1 MRLSFGKSFK
11 MGPLRLNLSGSGIGA
26 SVGIRGARV
35 SLGPRGTYVT
45 LSGLGFRYQ
54 KKLKT
59 SPPSAVQPVPGGT
72 TSQTLVPIA
81 AGEGQIATASVS
93 QLQDSSPEESLAE
106 IQERA
111 QRYNWFQIYL
121 GMAALALLCL
131 VSLELNPLLVPAAL
145 VVSIGAVGVY
155 LWDRERRTTRLI
167 YDVDN
172 PALLE
177 RLAVCSA
184 VGAALSESH
193 RLWHVYFNIR
203 THDQKRNAGASSLV
217 RRTPIH
223 CVAHPLPTIECNVEP
238 WSIPAGPQRILFL
251 PDRLLVQEGGRFA
264 GIPYH
269 ELAVSI
275 EQTSFVEEESVPR
288 DAQVVGQT
296 WRFVNK
302 SGGPDRRFNNNR
314 QLPVVAY
321 FKFSLLSRGG
331 MHVVFQIS
339 SGDVARR
346 AKVALDFLCQLSR
359 PTPSPLSEAPVVR
372 TAVVVAE
379 PLPEAPLPQ
388 LEPDASLRTTAIAVA
403 TVLRSIAVADRRFSR
418 EEKELLDEVVRE
430 LAAGDSRLESAL
442 RTLLPELRS
451 DPANL
456 ADALTWLSSCDA
468 TTQRRVI
475 ELAEQ
480 MALADGSVT
489 PKEKERIE
497 AIRAALPLCGADGAV
512 EDSSHSAPVELPS
525 AS

>member
-59 SPPSAVQPVPGGT
+59 SPSSSLEPGPGGK
-72 TSQTLVPIA
+72 TSQTLVPFA
-81 AGEGQIATASVS
+81 TGEGHIATASVS

-121 GMAALALLCL
+121 GMAALALLYL
-131 VSLELNPLLVPAAL
+131 VITDLIPIVAPAAL
-145 VVSIGAVGVY
+145 VLLAGAVGVY
-155 LWDRERRTTRLI
+155 LWDRDRRTTRLI

-184 VGAALSESH
+184 VGSALSESH
-193 RLWHVYFNIR
+193 RLWHVFFNLR

-217 RRTPIH
+217 RRTQIH
-223 CVAHPLPTIECNVEP
+223 SVARPLPTIECNVEP

-251 PDRLLVQEGGRFA
+251 PDRLLVHEGGRFA
-264 GIPYH
+264 GIPYY
-269 ELAVSI
+269 ELVVSI
-275 EQTSFVEEESVPR
+275 ERTSFVEEESVPR
-288 DAQVVGQT
+288 DAQIVGQT

-321 FKFSLLSRGG
+321 FELRLQSRGG

-346 AKVALDFLCQLSR
+346 AKVALDYLSQLSR
-359 PTPSPLSEAPVVR
+359 PTPSPPSEAPVVR

-379 PLPEAPLPQ
+379 ALPEAPRPQ
-388 LEPDASLRTTAIAVA
+388 LQPDASLRTTAIAVA

-418 EEKELLDEVVRE
+418 EEKELLDGVVRE
-430 LAAGDSRLESAL
+430 FAAGDSILEAAL

-451 DPANL
+451 DPANV

-475 ELAEQ
+475 ELTEQ

-497 AIRAALPLCGADGAV
+497 AIRAALPICGDNGAE
-512 EDSSHSAPVELPS
+512 EDRAHSAPVELPS
-525 AS
+525 AP